1 MIGKLIKTT
10 ILIFSIVTFMIGC
23 TSNENNQDVN
33 NNIDSNVEKE
43 ESYNEL
49 TTEEAE
55 SITRENLNKIN
66 ENIDLKALFDE
77 SELTFIFDKVIHT
90 DNFQEADLESI
101 QPLVDRLY
109 KNIDSFVTEDF
120 SNEFSYNLF
129 KEALMEYSFS
139 NDTIPYLT
147 EDDIHLRFNI
157 EDQSSDELV
166 ISFIQ
171 RYLTMR
177 YDDVATYTLEYKKIE
192 DEWMLN
198 DINLVNSRDKSL
210 DMTFDDVVD
219 YYDRLGEKENKEY
232 NLELIDENYVHEDGE
247 EYIVVNVDGV
257 ETLIHIK
264 TSHSEVGVMN
274 MSF

>member
-1 MIGKLIKTT
+1 
-10 ILIFSIVTFMIGC
+10 
-23 TSNENNQDVN
+23 
-33 NNIDSNVEKE
+33 
-43 ESYNEL
+43 NEL

-157 EDQSSDELV
+157 
-166 ISFIQ
+166 
-171 RYLTMR
+171 
-177 YDDVATYTLEYKKIE
+177 
-192 DEWMLN
+192 
-198 DINLVNSRDKSL
+198 
-210 DMTFDDVVD
+210 
-219 YYDRLGEKENKEY
+219 
-232 NLELIDENYVHEDGE
+232 
-247 EYIVVNVDGV
+247 
-257 ETLIHIK
+257 
-264 TSHSEVGVMN
+264 
-274 MSF
+274 

>member
-1 MIGKLIKTT
+1 MILMIGKLIKTT

-101 QPLVDRLY
+101 QPLLDRLY
-109 KNIDSFVTEDF
+109 KNI
-120 SNEFSYNLF
+120 Y
-129 KEALMEYSFS
+129 
-139 NDTIPYLT
+139 
-147 EDDIHLRFNI
+147 
-157 EDQSSDELV
+157 
-166 ISFIQ
+166 
-171 RYLTMR
+171 
-177 YDDVATYTLEYKKIE
+177 
-192 DEWMLN
+192 
-198 DINLVNSRDKSL
+198 
-210 DMTFDDVVD
+210 
-219 YYDRLGEKENKEY
+219 
-232 NLELIDENYVHEDGE
+232 
-247 EYIVVNVDGV
+247 
-257 ETLIHIK
+257 
-264 TSHSEVGVMN
+264 
-274 MSF
+274 